1 MQDEFERTFL
11 VASIP
16 EGLHSCESKEIL
28 DIYLPHISDH
38 PQLRIR
44 KSGDRYDITKKQ
56 PAVEGDASHQ
66 IEQTIPLTK
75 EEFAELSTLPGKRVH
90 KLRYYYQEDGVAY
103 EVDVFKDMLEGL
115 ILADVE
121 FSSYEAMQNFTPAK
135 WLLADVTQEKFIA
148 GGMLCGKS
156 YEDIEEDLAKYS
168 YQKQGL

>member
-16 EGLHSCESKEIL
+16 EGLHSSESKEIL
-28 DIYLPHISDH
+28 DIYLPHTSDH

-75 EEFAELSTLPGKRVH
+75 EEFVELATLPGKRVH
-90 KLRYYYQEDGVAY
+90 KLRYYYQEGGVAY

-115 ILADVE
+115 VLADVE
-121 FSSYEAMQNFTPAK
+121 FSSYEAMQNFTPAE
-135 WLLADVTQEKFIA
+135 WLLTDVTQEKFIA
-148 GGMLCGKS
+148 GGMLCGRS

-168 YQKQGL
+168 FQKQGL